1 MDNSKSEGNLKPNPL
16 LPPGED
22 ARGADEGV
30 ENRKKIL
37 LVTRPIAPPWDEASK
52 NFAFTL
58 AKNLPDFEFTLL
70 THGKIGGLPE
80 NVRREPI
87 YTANNF
93 STLQKLRLLKYL
105 KRLKKN
111 DFDILHFLFTPT
123 KLNTFLNRKI
133 ISKLQAKTIQTIA
146 TLREDLYSDAEIK
159 KLMFA
164 DRIVT
169 YSKYAKDKLNDLA
182 LNNAKQVYPGI
193 DLDLYKPEPKD
204 KGFIENLKL
213 NIADF
218 IVTYPGEFTRL
229 GATDDIVDLIQ
240 KYSNLLNEKKIK
252 IIFACRVKN
261 EKDRQKKKEIEKILA
276 EKGLA
281 DLVRLPDTFTT
292 MEKVFNLSDA
302 VIFPVRDMKGKFDV
316 PLAVIEA
323 MACGKPVIISDLP
336 ILREFT
342 DDQNSVIIKSGD
354 RAQLMDA
361 ISNLYGQKAKR
372 EEIGKNAREF
382 IAENFDIKKVA
393 MRYGEIYKNLNE
405 VRPPCLTD
413 KRA

>member
-1 MDNSKSEGNLKPNPL
+1 
-16 LPPGED
+16 
-22 ARGADEGV
+22 
-30 ENRKKIL
+30 
-37 LVTRPIAPPWDEASK
+37 
-52 NFAFTL
+52 
-58 AKNLPDFEFTLL
+58 
-70 THGKIGGLPE
+70 
-80 NVRREPI
+80 
-87 YTANNF
+87 
-93 STLQKLRLLKYL
+93 
-105 KRLKKN
+105 
-111 DFDILHFLFTPT
+111 
-123 KLNTFLNRKI
+123 LNK
-133 ISKLQAKTIQTIA
+133 
-146 TLREDLYSDAEIK
+146 
-159 KLMFA
+159 
-164 DRIVT
+164 
-169 YSKYAKDKLNDLA
+169 
-182 LNNAKQVYPGI
+182 AKQVYPGI